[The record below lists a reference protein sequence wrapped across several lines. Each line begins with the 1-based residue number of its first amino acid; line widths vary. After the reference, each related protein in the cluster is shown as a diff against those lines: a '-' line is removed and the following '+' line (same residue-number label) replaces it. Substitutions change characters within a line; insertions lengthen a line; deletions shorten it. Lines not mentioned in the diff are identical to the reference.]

1 MSWIAATLIAAVLQT
16 GRNAAQAG
24 LTGQVGTIGATAV
37 RFIFGLPFA
46 LLTLLVMACFVPLPI
61 PGGASVL
68 WTAFGAGAQIA
79 ATAFMLITMQG
90 RGFGVATALMKTEPV
105 TLALIGWLVLS
116 EPLGIGRLGA
126 IATATLGVIL
136 TSSADFSRAG
146 LRGIATGIIAGALF
160 GLSAI
165 GFRGAL
171 LAMPDGAFFT
181 RAAVI
186 LALSLAMQAA
196 VSLIWLGLADR
207 PTLRA
212 IMAAW
217 RVSWAAG
224 AMGAFASLF
233 WFIGFAL
240 TSAANVRTL
249 ALIEVVFA
257 QVLSGRLFKQSAS
270 ARQLLGMG
278 LIVLG
283 VGWLL
288 WVA

>member
-1 MSWIAATLIAAVLQT
+1 MSWIAATLIASVLQT

-24 LTGQVGTIGATAV
+24 LTGQVGTMGATAV

-46 LLTLLVMACFVPLPI
+46 LMTLLVMACFVPLPI